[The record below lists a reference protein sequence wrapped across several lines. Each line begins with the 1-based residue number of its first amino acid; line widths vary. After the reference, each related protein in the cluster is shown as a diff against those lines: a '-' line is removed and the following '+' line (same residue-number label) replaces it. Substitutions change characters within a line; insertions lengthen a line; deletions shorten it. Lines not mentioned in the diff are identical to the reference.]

1 MREDTNPEGDIAV
14 EITGLR
20 DREKLYEE
28 LLIDNNPEAT
38 DHARIMKAN
47 EDFLYWA
54 ELGPILD

>member
-20 DREKLYEE
+20 DGEKLYED

-38 DHARIMKAN
+38 DHVRIMKAN
-47 EDFLYWA
+47 EDFLYWV